1 MHTCLNWALQM
12 EFKGQIAS
20 LQLTLD
26 KQQLLTLRLTDDI
39 TAQYDELI
47 DKDLDISIKIHRE
60 KRSLNANSFLWVLC
74 NELGN
79 KLRMSKEEVY
89 LNCLRSYGQSEIVS
103 VISTANVKGIFKYYD
118 ELGQGEV
125 NGKTFTHYKVYK
137 GSSEYDTV
145 EMSILLDGV
154 VEEAK
159 LQGIQVLTASEID
172 LLKREWGN

>member
-1 MHTCLNWALQM
+1 
-12 EFKGQIAS
+12 
-20 LQLTLD
+20 LD
-26 KQQLLTLRLTDDI
+26 KHQMLTLRLSDNV

-47 DKDLDISIKIHRE
+47 DKDLDISIKVHRG
-60 KRSLNANSFLWVLC
+60 KRSLNANAFLWLLC

-79 KLRMSKEEVY
+79 KLRLSKEEIY
-89 LNCLRSYGQSEIVS
+89 LNSLRHYGQSEIVS

-125 NGKTFTHYKVYK
+125 NGKAFTHYKVYK
-137 GSSEYDTV
+137 GSSEYDTS

-159 LQGIQVLTASEID
+159 EQGIQVLSASEID
-172 LLKREWGN
+172 LLKREWNNAFAD